1 MMKLLIAGLTLIGL
15 GLALVVF
22 TDLNPAMLFIG
33 GVVCTFIAVIHGA
46 TRPDRRGWL
55 DPAGEI
61 GDLSGSGDF

>member
-15 GLALVVF
+15 GLALVIF
-22 TDLNPAMLFIG
+22 TDLNPAMLFVG
-33 GVVCTFIAVIHGA
+33 GVVCTFIAIVHGM
-46 TRPDRRGWL
+46 TRPDRGSLL